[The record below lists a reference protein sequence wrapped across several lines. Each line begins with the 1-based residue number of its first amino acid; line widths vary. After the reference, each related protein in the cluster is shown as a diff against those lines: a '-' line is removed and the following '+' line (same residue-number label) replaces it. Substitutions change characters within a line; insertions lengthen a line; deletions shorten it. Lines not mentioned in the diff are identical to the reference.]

1 MTIDQGIHIFT
12 IKKFHFY
19 LGNND
24 AQSLNTKFDFI
35 FSLNADTE
43 LEETTR
49 FGKNIEEITKS
60 NCVKQKHKVLL
71 NQLENI
77 FFVLQNI
84 TAHERKKDDQNILI
98 HCNCGKTRAPFI
110 MLLALLYFG
119 ISKTWNTGLAFI
131 NDKIKDHNHTIS
143 LDMTYTNWKS
153 IADSY
158 EDYIGKSSLK
168 EGTQNKRKRKISRSR
183 NKLDE
188 IEQYLNNI
196 LKYTRLLKKRKCVL
210 GPIDV
215 TLDEKINFTL
225 TVDTNK
231 RQLISLLSKK
241 SVTKCTKKQRLLS
254 EKSTSL

>member
-1 MTIDQGIHIFT
+1 MTIGQGIHIFT
-12 IKKFHFY
+12 IKKFRFY

-60 NCVKQKHKVLL
+60 NCGKQRQKVLL
-71 NQLENI
+71 YQLQCI
-77 FFVLQNI
+77 FLVLEKI
-84 TAHERKKDDQNILI
+84 TAHTRKKDDQNILI

-158 EDYIGKSSLK
+158 EDYIGKSSL
-168 EGTQNKRKRKISRSR
+168 EERTQNKRKRISRSR

-215 TLDEKINFTL
+215 TLDEKINFTM
-225 TVDTNK
+225 TNDMNK
-231 RQLISLLSKK
+231 RQLISKLSKK
-241 SVTKCTKKQRLLS
+241 QTTKIVPS
-254 EKSTSL
+254 EQATELHYVLV

>member
-24 AQSLNTKFDFI
+24 AQSLNTRFDFI
-35 FSLNADTE
+35 FSLNADTK
-43 LEETTR
+43 ETTR
-49 FGKNIEEITKS
+49 YGKNIEEITKS
-60 NCVKQKHKVLL
+60 NCGKQEHNHLL
-71 NQLENI
+71 NQLESI
-77 FFVLQNI
+77 FFVLKQI
-84 TAHERKKDDQNILI
+84 TAHTRKKDDQNILI
-98 HCNCGKTRAPFI
+98 HCNCGKNRAPFI

-143 LDMTYTNWKS
+143 LDMTYTNWIS

-158 EDYIGKSSLK
+158 ENYIGKSSLK
-168 EGTQNKRKRKISRSR
+168 EGTQNKRKRISRSR
-183 NKLDE
+183 NELDE
-188 IEQYLNNI
+188 IQQYLNNI

-210 GPIDV
+210 APIDV

-231 RQLISLLSKK
+231 RQLISLLSK
-241 SVTKCTKKQRLLS
+241 
-254 EKSTSL
+254 